1 MLKQLGAEVLA
12 ETTVETE
19 KGMEKVWMIRIDLDN
34 PFPSMS
40 MMKAMAKNKQRSKE
54 PRASL

>member
-12 ETTVETE
+12 ETTVVTE
-19 KGMEKVWMIRIDLDN
+19 AGEEKVWMIRVDLDN
-34 PFPSMS
+34 PLPSMS
-40 MMKAMAKNKQRSKE
+40 MMKAMAKNKQRPKQ